1 MKKSLKPRNWKE
13 QRFISSHRALGVSD
27 EEIYH
32 LLKNWRFTQLI
43 CSTIAVT
50 ALFLYGCLMAYI
62 LFQLLFIG

>member
-13 QRFISSHRALGVSD
+13 QRFILSHRVLGVSD